1 MKRNVDPRVA
11 MKLIRH
17 SDMCLTAKIYTAA
30 QNLSQ
35 HWPSLDTETK
45 RTIIEGITEKIVI
58 SKDEVIMT
66 LCNMPTPD
74 SGNMA
79 KRWRRG
85 RDLNP
90 RYGFKTVYHISSVA
104 LSTTQPPLRAEA
116 V

>member
-1 MKRNVDPRVA
+1 MKASAPKIQAEIDVCKVDTLSVEEVV
-11 MKLIRH
+11 
-17 SDMCLTAKIYTAA
+17 TAA

-74 SGNMA
+74 NKNMA

-90 RYGFKTVYHISSVA
+90 RYRFSPV
-104 LSTTQPPLRAEA
+104 
-116 V
+116 

>member
-45 RTIIEGITEKIVI
+45 RTIIEGITEKIFI

-74 SGNMA
+74 NKNMA

-85 RDLNP
+85 RDSNP
-90 RYGFKTVYHISSVA
+90 HCR
-104 LSTTQPPLRAEA
+104 LRKLLTLKRL
-116 V
+116 